1 MEKEHS
7 NRKGYKH
14 LLSDINTLLHYDFI
28 MIIQN
33 NDTMV
38 VVKRVSFLN
47 ERTNEECRYAISR
60 T

>member
-1 MEKEHS
+1 
-7 NRKGYKH
+7 
-14 LLSDINTLLHYDFI
+14 

-47 ERTNEECRYAISR
+47 ERTNERRVPLRDFEDVILRLHLISR
-60 T
+60 GFSRPRVPRRG